1 MPELPE
7 VEILVRHLRP
17 LIQGKTVREVNVR
30 RAKSLR
36 GTKEKT
42 FKKALTGARFT
53 GLTRRGK
60 YLLFELRPKGAR
72 DSFQMLGHLG
82 MTGRM
87 YLQPKGADLAKHAAV
102 VLALG
107 RHDFVFEDTRYF
119 GRLTLDLSSIDA
131 LGPEPLSE
139 NFTVDYFHGQLKRSA
154 QPIKVKLLDQ
164 TLVAGIG
171 NIYAGEALFHSGIS
185 PRRQSRRLARAQTAL
200 LLENVQRILSDAIA
214 LGSSIKLDFEGS
226 GKKDGLFYYGS
237 SAASTEA
244 ADERFAVYGREG
256 QPCPACATPIK
267 RIVQAARSAFFCPK
281 CQRG

>member
-36 GTKEKT
+36 GTKENT

-214 LGSSIKLDFEGS
+214 LGRKEGRAFLLWQLSRLDGGGGRAFCR
-226 GKKDGLFYYGS
+226 L
-237 SAASTEA
+237 
-244 ADERFAVYGREG
+244 REG
-256 QPCPACATPIK
+256 
-267 RIVQAARSAFFCPK
+267 RSALPRLRDSDQAHRSGRS
-281 CQRG
+281 QRVFLPEMPARLR